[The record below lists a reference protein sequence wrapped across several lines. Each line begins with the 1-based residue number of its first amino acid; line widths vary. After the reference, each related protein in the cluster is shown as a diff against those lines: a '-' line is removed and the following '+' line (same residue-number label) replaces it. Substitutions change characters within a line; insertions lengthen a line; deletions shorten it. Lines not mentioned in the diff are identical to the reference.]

1 MDVELLTLY
10 IDLAISFLFMVMSLC
25 GAVGGII
32 FIYALTKWRMW

>member
-10 IDLAISFLFMVMSLC
+10 IDLAISFLVMVMSMC

>member
-1 MDVELLTLY
+1 MQFELWTLY
-10 IDLAISFLFMVMSLC
+10 MDLAITFLVMVMSLC